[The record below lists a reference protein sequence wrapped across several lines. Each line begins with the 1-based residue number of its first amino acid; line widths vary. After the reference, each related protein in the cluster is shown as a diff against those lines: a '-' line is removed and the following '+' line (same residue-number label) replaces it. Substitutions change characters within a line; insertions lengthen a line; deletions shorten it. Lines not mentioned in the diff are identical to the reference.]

1 MRILIISLFIAL
13 AKSLIKERQVKLI
26 FQECFD
32 EEMVDET
39 IRRDHF
45 LKKQITLNK
54 LPLYM
59 SDFRILRTT

>member
-1 MRILIISLFIAL
+1 M
-13 AKSLIKERQVKLI
+13 KERQVKLI

-39 IRRDHF
+39 IRRDYF

-54 LPLYM
+54 LPLSM